1 MKEADKEKIETINQ
15 NVRESLQL
23 RLLSDTLLPDDAPI
37 LTDDGYICRC
47 ISGKCEVMIDFT
59 LYQLCANK
67 VCIIFPGH
75 TIQQMNGKS
84 ADFRLNYLKI
94 KKHRLNEILF
104 QIPPEFIG
112 YLTQRPVFL
121 LTDPQELEENDAFF
135 KEADFVYNQPA
146 NFCKEM
152 ITRNLI
158 QNHYLQVYNDIYL
171 LMQEKKHLRTRKD
184 ELMEK
189 FMTLLATHY
198 ACYHEVK
205 YYADQLCITPKY
217 LSIIT
222 KACNGRSAKE
232 CIDDY
237 LITAIKLRLRTSST
251 DIKSIANELNF
262 GSQTFMSKY
271 FRTRVGIS
279 PKEWRKKQER
289 KSRE

>member
-1 MKEADKEKIETINQ
+1 
-15 NVRESLQL
+15 
-23 RLLSDTLLPDDAPI
+23 
-37 LTDDGYICRC
+37 
-47 ISGKCEVMIDFT
+47 
-59 LYQLCANK
+59 
-67 VCIIFPGH
+67 
-75 TIQQMNGKS
+75 
-84 ADFRLNYLKI
+84 
-94 KKHRLNEILF
+94 
-104 QIPPEFIG
+104 
-112 YLTQRPVFL
+112 